1 MIPVIYRIWVGPTEF
16 DRILG
21 VNMIG
26 TKTAVLL
33 VIIGSLFDRVEMFV
47 DFAIAYSLLNFVGA
61 IVISRY
67 LNRTISLKEMEAKEK
82 KEKAEKMIIEWDT
95 AWNLGPFPPKRQ
107 IRGLLLCRSLGSSS
121 ESLVWSFFWVRRLVW
136 FVFRIFTPGC
146 MPPGKE
152 PLSTM
157 LMLAGF
163 GLYTMGG
170 FFPQQLVDFTEDTF
184 GCFIHLSDES
194 DEFARI
200 DAGGFRG

>member
-1 MIPVIYRIWVGPTEF
+1 MTDWFAIAMGASLFTLMIPVIYRIWVGPTEF

-82 KEKAEKMIIEWDT
+82 K
-95 AWNLGPFPPKRQ
+95 G
-107 IRGLLLCRSLGSSS
+107 
-121 ESLVWSFFWVRRLVW
+121 ES
-136 FVFRIFTPGC
+136 
-146 MPPGKE
+146 
-152 PLSTM
+152 
-157 LMLAGF
+157 
-163 GLYTMGG
+163 
-170 FFPQQLVDFTEDTF
+170 
-184 GCFIHLSDES
+184 
-194 DEFARI
+194 
-200 DAGGFRG
+200 